1 MRTIGIDGLFNA
13 RATSA
18 SAPWLIRTGA
28 PEALSADGVS
38 TLHALGVSVIIDLRE
53 PSEIGV
59 AEHGIPVR
67 SVGIYGVEPPQTG
80 RLEDVY
86 ETLLRERGAAL
97 AAAVGLVADAEGAAL
112 VHCTAG
118 KDRTGLVVALARLA
132 AGDSAEQVVDDYV
145 LSEPDVRPVRETHAL
160 ALARELPAAEREETL
175 RLHLASPREAIEHA
189 LAVIDELGGAAVYL
203 TGNGLSD
210 PQLRE
215 LRCKREA
222 AA

>member
-1 MRTIGIDGLFNA
+1 MRTIGIDGLFNT

-28 PEALSADGVS
+28 PDLLSAEGVS
-38 TLHALGVSVIIDLRE
+38 ALRALGVSVIVDLRE

-67 SVGIYGVEPPQTG
+67 SVGIYGAKPPQTG

-86 ETLLRERGAAL
+86 ETLLRERGGAL
-97 AAAVGLVADAEGAAL
+97 ATAVGFIADADGAAL

-132 AGDSAEQVVDDYV
+132 AGDSAEQVVEDYV
-145 LSEPDVRPVRETHAL
+145 LSEPDVRPIREQHAL
-160 ALARELPAAEREETL
+160 ALARELPAAQRDETL

-189 LAVIDELGGAAVYL
+189 LAVIDELGGAARYL
-203 TGNGLSD
+203 AENGLTD
-210 PQLRE
+210 VQYHALR
-215 LRCKREA
+215 RKREA
-222 AA
+222 AV